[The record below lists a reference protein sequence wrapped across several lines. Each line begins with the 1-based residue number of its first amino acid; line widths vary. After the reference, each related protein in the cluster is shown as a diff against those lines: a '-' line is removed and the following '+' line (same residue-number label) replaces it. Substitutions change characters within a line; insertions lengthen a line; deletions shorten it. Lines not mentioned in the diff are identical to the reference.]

1 MTLSNQQTNNHM
13 IC

>member
-1 MTLSNQQTNNHM
+1 MTLSNQQTKNHM